1 MKIRHSK
8 TVIGSFEEVYGL
20 INDVGRWPEIVEHV
34 GDVKVLGM
42 EARKMVVE
50 MATRG
55 GMLPFRMT
63 ALQESLPA
71 ERRIVFSHVKG
82 PMKGVEVEW
91 TFDHVV
97 LKHKGLVLVSV
108 THDLKNVSSARAYLL
123 NRYFIQ
129 NRTETMLVRLK
140 EVVEAGFLAKVLLM
154 GGDFSEDTDWTSG
167 SLFEGDLATVDAC

>member
-1 MKIRHSK
+1 MKIKHTK

-20 INDVGRWPEIVEHV
+20 INDVGRWPEIVEHI

-42 EARKMVVE
+42 ESRKLVVE

-55 GMLPFRMT
+55 GVLPFKMT
-63 ALQESLPA
+63 ALQESLPG
-71 ERRIVFSHVKG
+71 ERRIIFSHVKG
-82 PMKGVEVEW
+82 VMKGVEVEW
-91 TFDHVV
+91 TFDHVS
-97 LKHKGLVLVSV
+97 LKNKGLVLVSV
-108 THDLKNVSSARAYLL
+108 IHDFRNISSARTYIL

-129 NRTETMLVRLK
+129 GRTETMLVRLK